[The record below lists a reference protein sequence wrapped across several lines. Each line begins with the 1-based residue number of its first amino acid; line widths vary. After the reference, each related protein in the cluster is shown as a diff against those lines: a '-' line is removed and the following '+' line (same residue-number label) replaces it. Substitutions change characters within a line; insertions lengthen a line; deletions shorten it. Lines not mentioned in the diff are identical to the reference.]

1 LRRSSGILAAV
12 CVGLLL
18 IGCSGASVNLNI
30 IPNPVVF
37 QFNQFEQTVTVE
49 IRTSGFGKLVLDEA
63 LVAVYDDEDNEV
75 WSKVVDIGASIPFV
89 VPGIKQSFE
98 QTVLLP
104 DEYHYVTPELYEE
117 QLKGREFRLEIVLTG
132 SKTMQTTAQIR
143 FE

>member
-1 LRRSSGILAAV
+1 M
-12 CVGLLL
+12 
-18 IGCSGASVNLNI
+18 
-30 IPNPVVF
+30 
-37 QFNQFEQTVTVE
+37 
-49 IRTSGFGKLVLDEA
+49 
-63 LVAVYDDEDNEV
+63 AVYDDEDNEV
-75 WSKVVDIGASIPFV
+75 WSKVVDIGPASSV

-132 SKTMQTTAQIR
+132 SKTMQTPAQIR